1 MSRRFSSIFSPRAWG
16 AVYRKLPAL
25 LLILALLLVSV
36 GACQTG
42 ITSAETP
49 PSGVSTAV
57 PKESSAPSLPAA
69 PEPSESADIP
79 EPPVRKVTVT
89 FFGDAAS
96 AMGFTWY
103 TDAASQASDLLVTQY
118 TKEEAV
124 FANAM
129 TFTGTVSAS
138 SNSKDELVHKAVATG
153 LESATTYYYKVGDAS
168 LDIWSDPG
176 VFTTAPVK
184 GTFSFIDISDTQIP
198 GWTNKELVPLTISKA
213 LETCKNAGFIINN
226 GDNADSNLEF
236 EWDKYLKLTRDSLVN
251 IPVMPTAGNHEA
263 VKSCFIDHYNLDT
276 PAADTTTGAYYS
288 VTYSNAHFVVLN
300 TNDKSEAYESF
311 SPEQLEWMKADI
323 EGARSAG
330 ADWIIVVMHIGPYS
344 TGWHVNDDAAVDTR
358 TNIAPLFNALGVDLV
373 LQGHDHVYDRSK
385 PIADGVAVPAE
396 TVNEEYGGSTV
407 IYLKAPAGTIY
418 ITPGTAGTKHYYRNT
433 GLAEDYLAL
442 FDTMKAPKMGD
453 RNYNTLQTF
462 VCFTIDGRRL
472 TATAYQFSPDIDN
485 GTPYIIDQFGILK

>member
-1 MSRRFSSIFSPRAWG
+1 MGRRLSEAAG
-16 AVYRKLPAL
+16 AVTNPGVTASIGRRVPDRYNIGRNPA
-25 LLILALLLVSV
+25 V
-36 GACQTG
+36 GRQHRGTEREFG
-42 ITSAETP
+42 SA
-49 PSGVSTAV
+49 
-57 PKESSAPSLPAA
+57 LPAA

-276 PAADTTTGAYYS
+276 PAADNNRSILRHILQRALCRPEHKRQIRGI
-288 VTYSNAHFVVLN
+288 
-300 TNDKSEAYESF
+300 ESF

-330 ADWIIVVMHIGPYS
+330 ADWIIIVRIS
-344 TGWHVNDDAAVDTR
+344 
-358 TNIAPLFNALGVDLV
+358 API
-373 LQGHDHVYDRSK
+373 Q
-385 PIADGVAVPAE
+385 
-396 TVNEEYGGSTV
+396 
-407 IYLKAPAGTIY
+407 PAGT
-418 ITPGTAGTKHYYRNT
+418 
-433 GLAEDYLAL
+433 
-442 FDTMKAPKMGD
+442 
-453 RNYNTLQTF
+453 
-462 VCFTIDGRRL
+462 
-472 TATAYQFSPDIDN
+472 
-485 GTPYIIDQFGILK
+485 